1 MTSPRTRAVVEAV
14 TIRKQRVFVKSILFC
29 VSILLNDTDGRRLRC
44 FNAGRRAAPCPGQP
58 LLDLNLLLVFEAMLL
73 HQNVTAAAA
82 HNGLTQSAMSNALG
96 RLRRHYDDP
105 LFVNTRSG
113 MLPTP
118 RALKLARPLTRAL
131 TLVRA
136 ADQREEAFDPE
147 QSKRTYRFHMTDIG
161 EMVFLPP
168 LVKRLDEMGATVKVE
183 TTQLPSSEIAE
194 RLESGE
200 IDFAAGYLPS
210 LSKSVEQ
217 APLFRETYVCVTRR
231 AHPAGLN
238 GGLTLDKFQAG
249 SHVLIESMGSD
260 HKNVERRLA
269 EKGIKRAFALRVPHY
284 LVIPMIVSGTDYMV
298 TVPRRA
304 AEAFATLSSLRIH
317 PMPVAIPSFD
327 VSLFWHP
334 RFRDDPP
341 IQWMRDLMIELFKDA
356 QKSRS
361 ARSG

>member
-1 MTSPRTRAVVEAV
+1 MQIDTRPLAAKSFTTAPR
-14 TIRKQRVFVKSILFC
+14 LGN
-29 VSILLNDTDGRRLRC
+29 LLDPVLD
-44 FNAGRRAAPCPGQP
+44 
-58 LLDLNLLLVFEAMLL
+58 LDLNLLLVFEAMLL

-96 RLRRHYDDP
+96 RLRKHYGDP
-105 LFVNTRSG
+105 LFVNTRNG

-118 RALKLARPLTRAL
+118 RALELAKPLTQAL

-136 ADQREEAFDPE
+136 TAQRDKTFDPQ

-168 LVKRLDEMGATVKVE
+168 LVQRLDEMGASVKIE

-210 LSKSVEQ
+210 LSKSVEV
-217 APLFRETYVCVTRR
+217 APLFRETYACVMRR
-231 AHPAGLN
+231 SHPAGRD
-238 GGLTLDKFQAG
+238 GGLTVEKYKAA

-260 HKNVERRLA
+260 HKNVERKLS
-269 EKGIKRAFALRVPHY
+269 EQGIKREFALRVPHY
-284 LVIPMIVSGTDYMV
+284 LVIPMIVAATDHIV

-304 AEAFATLSSLRIH
+304 ADAFATLTPVRIH
-317 PMPVAIPSFD
+317 ALPVAIPSFD

-334 RFRDDPP
+334 RFREDPP
-341 IQWMRDLMIELFKDA
+341 IRWMRDLMIELF
-356 QKSRS
+356 QEVRRVKSPRAS
-361 ARSG
+361 S

>member
-1 MTSPRTRAVVEAV
+1 MIRGARLRPAVSE
-14 TIRKQRVFVKSILFC
+14 QRVGL
-29 VSILLNDTDGRRLRC
+29 DPEQ
-44 FNAGRRAAPCPGQP
+44 A

-118 RALKLARPLTRAL
+118 RALELARPLTRAL
-131 TLVRA
+131 TLVRT
-136 ADQREEAFDPE
+136 ADQRDKGFDPE

-168 LVKRLDEMGATVKVE
+168 LVKRLDEIGATVKVE
-183 TTQLPSSEIAE
+183 TTQLASSEIAE

-231 AHPAGLN
+231 SHPVGRD
-238 GGLTLDKFQAG
+238 GGLTLEKFQAG

-260 HKNVERRLA
+260 HKNVERKLA
-269 EKGIKRAFALRVPHY
+269 EQGIKREFALRVPHY
-284 LVIPMIVSGTDYMV
+284 LVIPMILSGTDYIV

-304 AEAFATLSSLRIH
+304 AEAFATLAPMRIH
-317 PMPVAIPSFD
+317 PMPIAIPSFD

-334 RFRDDPP
+334 RFREDPP
-341 IQWMRDLMIELFKDA
+341 IEWMRNLMVELFKDA
-356 QKSRS
+356 RQLKAKRS
-361 ARSG
+361 

>member
-1 MTSPRTRAVVEAV
+1 M
-14 TIRKQRVFVKSILFC
+14 
-29 VSILLNDTDGRRLRC
+29 N
-44 FNAGRRAAPCPGQP
+44 RRAALDLGQA

-82 HNGLTQSAMSNALG
+82 HNRLTQSAISNALA
-96 RLRRHYDDP
+96 RLRRHYNDP

-118 RALKLARPLTRAL
+118 RALELARPLTRAL
-131 TLVRA
+131 TLVRG
-136 ADQREEAFDPE
+136 ADQRDEGFDPKV
-147 QSKRTYRFHMTDIG
+147 SKRTYRFHMTDIG

-183 TTQLPSSEIAE
+183 TTQLSSSEIAE

-210 LSKSVEQ
+210 LSKSIEQ
-217 APLFRETYVCVTRR
+217 AALFRETYVCVTRR
-231 AHPAGLN
+231 AHSVGRD
-238 GGLTLDKFQAG
+238 GGLTLEKFEAG

-260 HKNVERRLA
+260 HKKLERKLA
-269 EKGIKRAFALRVPHY
+269 AQGIKRAFALRVSHY
-284 LVIPMIVSGTDYMV
+284 LVVPMIVSGTDYII

-304 AEAFATLSSLRIH
+304 GEAFATLAPLRIH
-317 PMPVAIPSFD
+317 PLPIDVPSFD

-334 RFRDDPP
+334 RFREDPP
-341 IQWMRDLMIELFKDA
+341 IQWMRDLMVELFRHGRKPRPVRT
-356 QKSRS
+356 K
-361 ARSG
+361 

>member
-1 MTSPRTRAVVEAV
+1 MIRGARLRPAVSE
-14 TIRKQRVFVKSILFC
+14 QRVGL
-29 VSILLNDTDGRRLRC
+29 DPEQ
-44 FNAGRRAAPCPGQP
+44 A

-118 RALKLARPLTRAL
+118 RALELARPLTRAL
-131 TLVRA
+131 TLVRT
-136 ADQREEAFDPE
+136 ADQRDKGFDPE

-168 LVKRLDEMGATVKVE
+168 LVKRLDEIGASVKVE
-183 TTQLPSSEIAE
+183 TTQLASSEIAE

-231 AHPAGLN
+231 G
-238 GGLTLDKFQAG
+238 
-249 SHVLIESMGSD
+249 
-260 HKNVERRLA
+260 
-269 EKGIKRAFALRVPHY
+269 RAPLKSCW
-284 LVIPMIVSGTDYMV
+284 L
-298 TVPRRA
+298 
-304 AEAFATLSSLRIH
+304 
-317 PMPVAIPSFD
+317 PS
-327 VSLFWHP
+327 P
-334 RFRDDPP
+334 
-341 IQWMRDLMIELFKDA
+341 
-356 QKSRS
+356 
-361 ARSG
+361 